1 MYKDDNLLKIVI
13 FSDLHYL
20 DSNHNEQYNRKLTK
34 LSIPLLKKLEEE
46 INTNIKPDLCI
57 YLGDLIEDTNNHDQ
71 DIENLKY
78 ICNEFKNI
86 KVPFYAIPGNHDLR
100 SMNFREEV
108 EDIMGYGHS
117 TFSINIK
124 GYHLVFLGLDVRN
137 DLGTAEGGIL
147 KTQFISKDDLEWLKN
162 DLKDNNMPC
171 IIFNHFGIAEDDMIG
186 NWWFKSCPE
195 SALLA
200 NRKEL
205 KEILKINTKIIGVFS
220 GHQHW
225 TKKIKENKMDYYVLG
240 SITENINNDGI
251 PDGVYFEVNIKDNK
265 MIVIEKHIRL

>member
-1 MYKDDNLLKIVI
+1 MYKDNNSLKIVI

-20 DSNHNEQYNRKLTK
+20 DSNHDEQYNRKLTK
-34 LSIPLLKKLEEE
+34 LSIPLIKKLEEE
-46 INTNIKPDLCI
+46 INNNIKPDLCVC
-57 YLGDLIEDTNNHDQ
+57 LGDLIEDTNNHDQ
-71 DIENLKY
+71 DIVNLKY
-78 ICNEFKNI
+78 ICNKFKNI
-86 KVPFYAIPGNHDLR
+86 KIPFYVVPGNHDLR
-100 SMNFREEV
+100 SMNFRQEV
-108 EDIMGYGHS
+108 EDIMESGHS

-137 DLGTAEGGIL
+137 DLGNAEGGIL
-147 KTQFISKDDLEWLKN
+147 KTQFISKDDLKWLKN

-171 IIFNHFGIAEDDMIG
+171 IVFNHFGIAEDDMIG
-186 NWWFKSCPE
+186 NWWFETCPE

-205 KEILKINTKIIGVFS
+205 KEILRSNTEIIGVFS

-225 TKKIKENKMDYYVLG
+225 TKKIKENGIDYYVLG

-251 PDGVYFEVNIKDNK
+251 PDGVYFEVNVKDNK
-265 MIVIEKHIRL
+265 MSVIEKHIRL